1 MSKKFKIYKDPHE
14 EGKIIYEKSSLELQE
29 GLTILVGCNGSG
41 KTTLLNEII
50 RNLEKENIKYLHY
63 DNLHDGTERTKSNAG
78 FFGNFEIVAT
88 LMQSSE
94 GEGMIVSLGIF
105 ASKIRKHISE
115 NNQDE
120 VWILL
125 DALDSGLSIDNIQE
139 VKQYLF
145 QPIKEDCEKANKKL
159 YLIVVANSYEMAR
172 EENCLDVISLKY
184 RNFKTY
190 EAYKSFVLK
199 SREKKEKRY
208 E

>member
-1 MSKKFKIYKDPHE
+1 MCF
-14 EGKIIYEKSSLELQE
+14 L
-29 GLTILVGCNGSG
+29 
-41 KTTLLNEII
+41 
-50 RNLEKENIKYLHY
+50 
-63 DNLHDGTERTKSNAG
+63 
-78 FFGNFEIVAT
+78 
-88 LMQSSE
+88 
-94 GEGMIVSLGIF
+94 
-105 ASKIRKHISE
+105 
-115 NNQDE
+115 
-120 VWILL
+120 ILL